1 MSDSVAS
8 NEVRKRDPEGTRRD
22 ILEVATHEF
31 ATEGFA
37 GARVDKIAE
46 DTATTKRMIYYYFG
60 SKEGLYLAVLEGAY
74 KRVRALEGNLKVDDL
89 EPVEALRRLAEFT
102 YDHHT
107 SHESFIRLV
116 QIENVHRAEHLAQ
129 SEQIADL
136 NSTAV
141 KTLESILKRG
151 ISQGLFRSDID
162 PLDVHMM
169 ISSYP
174 IFHVANRHT
183 FKSIFGRDMLDPKL
197 HDRYKKLAGDM
208 IVATMTQR

>member
-8 NEVRKRDPEGTRRD
+8 SEVRKRDPEGTRRD

-31 ATEGFA
+31 AAEGFA

-74 KRVRALEGNLKVDDL
+74 ERVRALEGNLNVDDL
-89 EPVEALRRLAEFT
+89 EPVEALRSLAEFT

-183 FKSIFGRDMLDPKL
+183 FKSIFGRDMLDPNL

>member
-31 ATEGFA
+31 AAEGFA

-74 KRVRALEGNLKVDDL
+74 ERVRALEGNLNVDDL

-183 FKSIFGRDMLDPKL
+183 FKSIFGRDMLDPNL

>member
-8 NEVRKRDPEGTRRD
+8 SEVRKRDPEGTRRD

-31 ATEGFA
+31 AAEGFA

-74 KRVRALEGNLKVDDL
+74 ERVRALEGNLNVDDL

-136 NSTAV
+136 
-141 KTLESILKRG
+141 KDR
-151 ISQGLFRSDID
+151 
-162 PLDVHMM
+162 
-169 ISSYP
+169 
-174 IFHVANRHT
+174 
-183 FKSIFGRDMLDPKL
+183 KS
-197 HDRYKKLAGDM
+197 
-208 IVATMTQR
+208 VV

>member
-31 ATEGFA
+31 AAEGFA

-74 KRVRALEGNLKVDDL
+74 ERVRALEGNLNVDDL